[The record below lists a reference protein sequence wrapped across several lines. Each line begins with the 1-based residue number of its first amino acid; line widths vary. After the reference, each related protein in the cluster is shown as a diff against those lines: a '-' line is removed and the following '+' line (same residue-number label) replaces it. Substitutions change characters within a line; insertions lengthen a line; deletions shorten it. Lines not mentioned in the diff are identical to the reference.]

1 MTLGHV
7 IVILILWILLP
18 CFRQQNSFL
27 PDTCFHNF
35 SAKDKADN
43 YDHKKN
49 CQCSG
54 NEDIASFFECCDIRV
69 HNFTS
74 MEVKVVKFY
83 INYNT
88 KIAQKLAYVNN
99 YYGYAV
105 LSAYK
110 PQS

>member
-1 MTLGHV
+1 
-7 IVILILWILLP
+7 
-18 CFRQQNSFL
+18 L

-83 INYNT
+83 FNYNT

-99 YYGYAV
+99 DYGYAV
-105 LSAYK
+105 LSIYK